1 MSEYLFIPDENGE
14 EQKFE
19 ILYEFERHDTG
30 QKYLLVSPA
39 DQHEEEEQE
48 VFAFRYHGEND
59 QLTLEMIEDDQ
70 EWEIVEE
77 VFDTWLSNEFQVME
91 NDSNE

>member
-1 MSEYLFIPDENGE
+1 M
-14 EQKFE
+14 
-19 ILYEFERHDTG
+19 
-30 QKYLLVSPA
+30 LVAPA